1 MNSRALGVAFVVCLL
16 VGFAPARVAAQSAPA
31 APDLVRLRDGGLLR
45 GTIAELLPGDHV
57 TLVLLTGETRRVA
70 ASDFSFAGPADEAPR
85 VVASGA
91 TTIPAP
97 PSTDTTPPTNAATP
111 TTPTDASAPPAGGAR
126 VRFRGDDGERI
137 VVDAASETRGTAG
150 FTRVCTTPCSL
161 VMPIGTYHVALTASG
176 KPRLT
181 VEHLVPIEDRDL
193 VTVEYE
199 TRGGTRAGGI
209 VVIGLTGALGLGVGL
224 SPLAID
230 ARARDGAIL
239 PAIIG
244 GVAVAA
250 LGTLIGLLMH
260 GSDDAAHSVV
270 THQEDRSEDDSSDD
284 SDD

>member
-1 MNSRALGVAFVVCLL
+1 MNSRSLGVAFVVCLL
-16 VGFAPARVAAQSAPA
+16 IGFAAQRAAAQSAPA

-45 GTIAELLPGDHV
+45 GTIAELVPGDHV
-57 TLVLLTGETRRVA
+57 TLVLLTGETRSVA
-70 ASDFSFAGPADEAPR
+70 ASEFSFAGPADEAPR

-91 TTIPAP
+91 TSVPTA
-97 PSTDTTPPTNAATP
+97 PSTDTTPPTQPAAP
-111 TTPTDASAPPAGGAR
+111 TTPVDASAPPAGGAR
-126 VRFRGDDGERI
+126 VRFRGDDGERL
-137 VVDAASETRGTAG
+137 VVDAASETSGTPTFA
-150 FTRVCTTPCSL
+150 RVCTTPCAL

-199 TRGGTRAGGI
+199 TRGGTRAGGF

-260 GSDDAAHSVV
+260 GTDDAAHSVV
-270 THQEDRSEDDSSDD
+270 THHEDQSEDDSSDD
-284 SDD
+284 GDD